1 VPKPGERGSESV
13 YGSPPYRRQMADPE
27 STSAGDEDGPADT
40 EAGAPAGEHPEEAEA
55 VSTEELR
62 EQVESQYDFDNF
74 GPEQMAEM
82 SAEEWDAAFDPDTW
96 ITGEELL
103 DRVEADLK
111 NRVVVRDVFARVER
125 LKDGRVVAYSD
136 EGYAAVYPD
145 GTVEGFGTVLRDVKP
160 VVALC
165 SMDEYDVP
173 DMPEGAVL
181 PEPTEVPEGSGELGN
196 LMLQLVG
203 GMQVLAGIGLLGAWI
218 VFSLN
223 VVAIVAGF
231 AFLVIGVALFFTVAN
246 ARLSDR
252 FRAEE
257 YRNRLRAIGIEDGER
272 PDFLPVEDDE
282 WREATDGL
290 GGAPSTEIE
299 GSSAPDEEDAEERDS
314 GPIS

>member
-1 VPKPGERGSESV
+1 
-13 YGSPPYRRQMADPE
+13 MADPE
-27 STSAGDEDGPADT
+27 STSAGDEDGPADAGT
-40 EAGAPAGEHPEEAEA
+40 GAPASDSPDDAEA
-55 VSTEELR
+55 VSTDELR
-62 EQVESQYDFDNF
+62 EQVEAQYDFDDF

-82 SAEEWDAAFDPDTW
+82 SADEWEAAFDPDTW
-96 ITGEELL
+96 ITGQELL

-136 EGYAAVYPD
+136 EGYATVYPD
-145 GTVEGFGTVLRDVKP
+145 GSVEGFGTVLRDVKP

-173 DMPEGAVL
+173 DMPEGEVL
-181 PEPTEVPEGSGELGN
+181 PQPTEVPEGSGELGN

-231 AFLVIGVALFFTVAN
+231 GFLLIGVALFFTVAN

-282 WREATDGL
+282 WRDG
-290 GGAPSTEIE
+290 AD
-299 GSSAPDEEDAEERDS
+299 GSSGESTAEIGAATAADERDEEAHGS
-314 GPIS
+314 GPVS

>member
-1 VPKPGERGSESV
+1 
-13 YGSPPYRRQMADPE
+13 MADPE
-27 STSAGDEDGPADT
+27 STPAGDEDGPEDT
-40 EAGAPAGEHPEEAEA
+40 RAGAPAKEGPAEAEA

-62 EQVESQYDFDNF
+62 DQVEDQYDFDNF
-74 GPEQMAEM
+74 GPDQMAEM
-82 SAEEWDAAFDPDTW
+82 SADEWEAAFDPETW
-96 ITGEELL
+96 VTGEELL

-125 LKDGRVVAYSD
+125 LRDGRVVAYSD

-145 GTVEGFGTVLRDVKP
+145 GSVEGFGTVLRDVKP

-173 DMPEGAVL
+173 DMPDGTVL
-181 PEPTEVPEGSGELGN
+181 PKPTEVPEGSGELGN

-218 VFSLN
+218 VFGLN
-223 VVAIVAGF
+223 IVSVVAGLGF
-231 AFLVIGVALFFTVAN
+231 LLIGIALFFTVAN

-257 YRNRLRAIGIEDGER
+257 YRNRLRAIGAEDGER

-282 WREATDGL
+282 WSEDI
-290 GGAPSTEIE
+290 GGSGGESTAEIGPSTAA
-299 GSSAPDEEDAEERDS
+299 SERDDEGHDS
-314 GPIS
+314 GSVS

>member
-1 VPKPGERGSESV
+1 
-13 YGSPPYRRQMADPE
+13 MADPE
-27 STSAGDEDGPADT
+27 STSAGDEDGPDET
-40 EAGAPAGEHPEEAEA
+40 ETGAPASERPDDAEA

-62 EQVESQYDFDNF
+62 EQVESQYDFDDF
-74 GPEQMAEM
+74 GPDQMAEM

-96 ITGEELL
+96 ITGQELL

-136 EGYAAVYPD
+136 EGYATVYPD

-165 SMDEYDVP
+165 SMEEYDVP
-173 DMPEGAVL
+173 EMPDGEVL
-181 PEPTEVPEGSGELGN
+181 PKPTEVPEGSGELGN

-218 VFSLN
+218 VFGLN
-223 VVAIVAGF
+223 VVAVVAGF
-231 AFLVIGVALFFTVAN
+231 AFLLIGVALFFTVAN

-257 YRNRLRAIGIEDGER
+257 YRTRLRAIGIEDGER
-272 PDFLPVEDDE
+272 PDFLPIEDEEWRDEGGPGAASAAELGSSTAADERDDE
-282 WREATDGL
+282 G
-290 GGAPSTEIE
+290 
-299 GSSAPDEEDAEERDS
+299 RDS
-314 GPIS
+314 GSVS

>member
-1 VPKPGERGSESV
+1 
-13 YGSPPYRRQMADPE
+13 MADPE
-27 STSAGDEDGPADT
+27 STSASDKDGPDD
-40 EAGAPAGEHPEEAEA
+40 GATGVPASERPAEAEA
-55 VSTEELR
+55 VSTDELR
-62 EQVESQYDFDNF
+62 EQVEAQYDFDNF

-82 SAEEWDAAFDPDTW
+82 SADEWEAAFDPDTW

-111 NRVVVRDVFARVER
+111 NRVIVRDVFARVER

-136 EGYAAVYPD
+136 EGYAEVSPD
-145 GTVEGFGTVLRDVKP
+145 GSVEGFGTVLRDVKP

-173 DMPEGAVL
+173 DMPDGAVL
-181 PEPTEVPEGSGELGN
+181 PKPTEVPEGSGELGN

-218 VFSLN
+218 VFGLN
-223 VVAIVAGF
+223 VVAVVAGVG
-231 AFLVIGVALFFTVAN
+231 FLVIGVALFFTVAN

-282 WREATDGL
+282 WREEL
-290 GGAPSTEIE
+290 GGPVGASAAELGASTAADERDDE
-299 GSSAPDEEDAEERDS
+299 GRDS
-314 GPIS
+314 GSV

>member
-1 VPKPGERGSESV
+1 
-13 YGSPPYRRQMADPE
+13 MADPE
-27 STSAGDEDGPADT
+27 STSAGDGDGPDDAGT
-40 EAGAPAGEHPEEAEA
+40 ETPAGEAPDEAEA
-55 VSTEELR
+55 VSTAELR
-62 EQVESQYDFDNF
+62 EQVEAQYDFEDF
-74 GPEQMAEM
+74 GPDQMAEM
-82 SAEEWDAAFDPDTW
+82 SAEEWDAAFDPETW

-125 LKDGRVVAYSD
+125 LRDGRVVAYSD
-136 EGYAAVYPD
+136 EGYATVYPD

-165 SMDEYDVP
+165 SMEEYDVP
-173 DMPEGAVL
+173 DVPDGAVL
-181 PEPTEVPEGSGELGN
+181 PEPTDVPEGSGELGN
-196 LMLQLVG
+196 LMLQIVG
-203 GMQVLAGIGLLGAWI
+203 GMQVLAGLGLLVAWL

-223 VVAIVAGF
+223 VVAVVAGL
-231 AFLVIGVALFFTVAN
+231 AFLLIGVVLFFTVAN

-282 WREATDGL
+282 WADGDASLPGEEAEL
-290 GGAPSTEIE
+290 GTTTTP
-299 GSSAPDEEDAEERDS
+299 EDVAEESPDS
-314 GPIS
+314 GSTS

>member
-1 VPKPGERGSESV
+1 
-13 YGSPPYRRQMADPE
+13 MADPE
-27 STSAGDEDGPADT
+27 STSADDEDGPRDAD
-40 EAGAPAGEHPEEAEA
+40 AGAPRSERPDEAEA
-55 VSTEELR
+55 VSTDELR
-62 EQVESQYDFDNF
+62 EQVEAQYDFDNF
-74 GPEQMAEM
+74 GPDQMAEM
-82 SAEEWDAAFDPDTW
+82 SADEWDAAFDPDTW

-145 GTVEGFGTVLRDVKP
+145 GSVEGFGTVLRDVKP

-173 DMPEGAVL
+173 DMPDGEVL
-181 PEPTEVPEGSGELGN
+181 PTPTEVPEGSGELGN

-218 VFSLN
+218 VFGLN
-223 VVAIVAGF
+223 VVAIVAGL
-231 AFLVIGVALFFTVAN
+231 AFLLIGVALFFTVAN

-282 WREATDGL
+282 WRDEPGGL
-290 GGAPSTEIE
+290 SGEPSAELGASTT
-299 GSSAPDEEDAEERDS
+299 PEERDDEGRDS
-314 GPIS
+314 EPVS

>member
-1 VPKPGERGSESV
+1 
-13 YGSPPYRRQMADPE
+13 MADPE
-27 STSAGDEDGPADT
+27 STSAGDGDGPDDAGT
-40 EAGAPAGEHPEEAEA
+40 ETPAGEAPDEAEA
-55 VSTEELR
+55 VSTAELR
-62 EQVESQYDFDNF
+62 EQVEAQYDFEDF
-74 GPEQMAEM
+74 GPDQMAEM
-82 SAEEWDAAFDPDTW
+82 SAEEWDAAFDPETW

-125 LKDGRVVAYSD
+125 LRDGRVVAYSD
-136 EGYAAVYPD
+136 EGYATVYPD

-165 SMDEYDVP
+165 SMEEYDVP
-173 DMPEGAVL
+173 DVPDGAVL
-181 PEPTEVPEGSGELGN
+181 PEPTDVPEGSGELGN
-196 LMLQLVG
+196 LMLQIVG
-203 GMQVLAGIGLLGAWI
+203 GMQVLAGLGLLVAWL

-223 VVAIVAGF
+223 VVAVVAGL
-231 AFLVIGVALFFTVAN
+231 AFLLIGVVLFFTVAN

-282 WREATDGL
+282 WADEGASLPSEEAGL
-290 GGAPSTEIE
+290 GTATT
-299 GSSAPDEEDAEERDS
+299 AEDGAEESPDS
-314 GPIS
+314 GSTS

>member
-1 VPKPGERGSESV
+1 
-13 YGSPPYRRQMADPE
+13 MADPE
-27 STSAGDEDGPADT
+27 STSAGDEDGPDDAET
-40 EAGAPAGEHPEEAEA
+40 GAPASESPDEAEA
-55 VSTEELR
+55 VSTDELR
-62 EQVESQYDFDNF
+62 EQVEAQYDFDDF

-82 SAEEWDAAFDPDTW
+82 SADEWEAAFDPDTW
-96 ITGEELL
+96 ITGQELL

-145 GTVEGFGTVLRDVKP
+145 GSVEGFGTVLRDVKP

-173 DMPEGAVL
+173 DMPEGEVL
-181 PEPTEVPEGSGELGN
+181 PQPTEVPEGSGELGN

-218 VFSLN
+218 VFGLN

-231 AFLVIGVALFFTVAN
+231 GFLVIGVALFFTVAN

-272 PDFLPVEDDE
+272 PDFLPVEDGE
-282 WREATDGL
+282 WRDEA
-290 GGAPSTEIE
+290 GGASGESTAEIGGATAADE
-299 GSSAPDEEDAEERDS
+299 RDEEARGS
-314 GPIS
+314 GPVS